1 MDKTVKDSN
10 SDLIRLNKFVA
21 TGGKVS
27 RRKAD
32 ELIGKGLVSVNGK
45 IITEMGTKVRRTDK
59 VLLQGK
65 KIYPEKMVYILL
77 NKPKNHITTTSDP
90 QGRKTVLDC
99 IEREGDERLYPV
111 GRLDRNTTGVL
122 LITNDGELSQKL
134 THPKFGVEKIYKVTA
149 AKPVTAEDTEKLISG
164 IELEDGVTAVDE
176 ISYVEKGNKR
186 IVGVRIHSGKNRII
200 RRLFEALDNEVELLD
215 RVVFAGINKE
225 GIAKGKWR
233 YLESYEIKKLKK

>member
-10 SDLIRLNKFVA
+10 PELIRLNKFVA

-27 RRKAD
+27 RRNAD
-32 ELIGKGLVSVNGK
+32 ELISKGLVTVNGK
-45 IITEMGTKVRRTDK
+45 VITELGTKVRKTDK

-77 NKPKNHITTTSDP
+77 NKPKNHITTTTDP

-99 IEREGDERLYPV
+99 ITREGDERLYPV

-122 LITNDGELSQKL
+122 LITNDGEMSQKL
-134 THPKFGVEKIYKVTA
+134 THPKFGVEKIYKVNLLNPLTSEEA
-149 AKPVTAEDTEKLISG
+149 DKLLAG
-164 IELEDGVTAVDE
+164 IELEDGISALDE
-176 ISYVEKGNKR
+176 LSFVEKGDKR
-186 IVGVRIHSGKNRII
+186 VVGVKIHSGKNRII
-200 RRLFEALDNEVELLD
+200 RRLFEAIGNEVVHLD